1 MNENS
6 SGSGRRIGPT
16 TSICPLPNNSSSP
29 VLGLT
34 LDDGETLDDGLT
46 LGDVLLDGLT
56 DAD

>member
-1 MNENS
+1 
-6 SGSGRRIGPT
+6 
-16 TSICPLPNNSSSP
+16 